1 MPEFSRTVI
10 CAGGETSS
18 LAFYEGLALQDSYL
32 VAVDRGLDLVFRLGL
47 TPDLYVGDGDSV
59 AEGSVERLEPSHT
72 RIVHLPEH
80 KDVSDLEAALVLL
93 VKMGRSG
100 DLILLAALGGRVDH
114 LLFNVCLTARHVA
127 DFESIVML
135 DEYEL
140 VRPIAG
146 VCDLQLA
153 PGTVV
158 SFLPVAG
165 EVRLTLRGFAY
176 PLENV
181 RIRRGSTLTLSNVVC
196 EAVQHVD
203 VVNGT
208 VVMMASAQPAPVVS

>member
-1 MPEFSRTVI
+1 MPEFGRTVI
-10 CAGGETSS
+10 CAGGETGS
-18 LAFYEGLALQDSYL
+18 LAFYKGLPLQESYL

-59 AEGSVERLEPSHT
+59 AEGSVERLDQSHT
-72 RIVHLPEH
+72 RIVRLPEH

-114 LLFNVCLTARHVA
+114 LLFNVCLAARHVA
-127 DFESIVML
+127 DFESIAML
-135 DEYEL
+135 DDNTL

-146 VCDLQLA
+146 ASELHLA

-165 EVRLTLRGFAY
+165 EIRLTLRGFSY
-176 PLENV
+176 PLEAARV
-181 RIRRGSTLTLSNVVC
+181 RRGSTLTLSNVVS

-203 VVNGT
+203 VENGT